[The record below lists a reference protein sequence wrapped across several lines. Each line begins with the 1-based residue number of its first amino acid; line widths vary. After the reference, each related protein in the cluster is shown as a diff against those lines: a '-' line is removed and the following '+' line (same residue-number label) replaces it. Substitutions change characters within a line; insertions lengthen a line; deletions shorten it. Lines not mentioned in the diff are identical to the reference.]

1 MVEVLRKR
9 VGWWRSAR
17 WGLLAAAVL
26 CAGLLRATLS
36 FSNAYASPRTNERA
50 VRKRTDYI
58 ILHTTEAEAGSA
70 LRKLSRNGEAHYCVD
85 RSGRVYRIVN
95 RTRVAYHCGT
105 SMWMNTR
112 NLDEC
117 SIGIEVVGYHDR
129 ALTLAQYK
137 ALRELVTLLQKLYG
151 VKDANVMPH
160 AQVAYGTPNRWHP
173 KNHRGRKRCGM
184 GYATPEVRDLLG
196 LKERWLVD
204 PDVKARRLVVGDNFL
219 AKLLYAKRG
228 AGLLPYTLPTAK
240 AKTAQAK
247 SAPAPKT
254 APAEAEQP
262 RGGVIAKGRSAWD
275 IARDAYNAA
284 STLYIFPDGRRLTGD
299 KIRDWESIV
308 AGTRVELS
316 DAGDGASAVQSL
328 GAGQHPR
335 QLVGDAATA
344 ADTWYIR
351 PTGGRVQGSALT
363 AAQLA
368 ALPAET
374 KILVGYAQGGPVTS
388 KRLPSQI
395 CPTRWDAPDTYYLLP
410 GRPLRPASQ
419 VDMRRVPAGTYIFYR
434 D

>member
-1 MVEVLRKR
+1 MGRA
-9 VGWWRSAR
+9 WREGACR
-17 WGLLAAAVL
+17 GLLVAALL
-26 CAGLLRATLS
+26 CAGALRAVLS
-36 FSNAYASPRTNERA
+36 FSNVYASPRTNERA

-85 RSGRVYRIVN
+85 RSGRIYRIVN
-95 RTRVAYHCGT
+95 RRRVAYHCGT
-105 SMWMNTR
+105 SMWMGTR

-129 ALTLAQYK
+129 ALTLAQYN
-137 ALRELVTLLQKLYG
+137 ALRELVTLLQRLYG
-151 VKDANVMPH
+151 IKDANVMPH

-184 GYATPEVRDLLG
+184 GYATLEVRDLLG

-204 PDVKARRLVVGDNFL
+204 PDVKARRLVVGDDFL

-228 AGLLPYTLPTAK
+228 AGLLPYKLPTAK

-247 SAPAPKT
+247 AKPAPKS
-254 APAEAEQP
+254 APVEATPP

-284 STLYIFPDGRRLTGD
+284 TTLYIFPDGRRLTGD
-299 KIRDWESIV
+299 KIRDWEAIV
-308 AGTRVELS
+308 AGTRVELG
-316 DAGDGASAVQSL
+316 DENEAGAALHTL

-344 ADTWYIR
+344 AGTWYIR

-363 AAQLA
+363 PAQLA

-410 GRPLRPASQ
+410 GRPLRSANQ

>member
-1 MVEVLRKR
+1 
-9 VGWWRSAR
+9 
-17 WGLLAAAVL
+17 
-26 CAGLLRATLS
+26 
-36 FSNAYASPRTNERA
+36 
-50 VRKRTDYI
+50 
-58 ILHTTEAEAGSA
+58 
-70 LRKLSRNGEAHYCVD
+70 
-85 RSGRVYRIVN
+85 
-95 RTRVAYHCGT
+95 
-105 SMWMNTR
+105 
-112 NLDEC
+112 
-117 SIGIEVVGYHDR
+117 
-129 ALTLAQYK
+129 
-137 ALRELVTLLQKLYG
+137 
-151 VKDANVMPH
+151 
-160 AQVAYGTPNRWHP
+160 
-173 KNHRGRKRCGM
+173 
-184 GYATPEVRDLLG
+184 
-196 LKERWLVD
+196 
-204 PDVKARRLVVGDNFL
+204 
-219 AKLLYAKRG
+219 
-228 AGLLPYTLPTAK
+228 
-240 AKTAQAK
+240 
-247 SAPAPKT
+247 
-254 APAEAEQP
+254 EAEQP

-308 AGTRVELS
+308 AGTRVELG